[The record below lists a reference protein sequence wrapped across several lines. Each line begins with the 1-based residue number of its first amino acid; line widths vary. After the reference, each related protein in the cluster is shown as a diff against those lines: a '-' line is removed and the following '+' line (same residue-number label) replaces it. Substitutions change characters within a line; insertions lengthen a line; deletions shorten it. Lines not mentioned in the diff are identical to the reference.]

1 MDLQQA
7 KIVLNK
13 INALFK
19 NLSIDEGNIASIEKE
34 LMLNYIRQFYE
45 SFLDMDAPASPG
57 KKSKKS
63 APKKQE
69 EPEFEVVEPKEEPKP
84 KKKEYVPPKIIEIP
98 DSLKELT
105 TEEPPPPAPKPKPK
119 PKPAPK
125 PEPVVQTPPPTPK
138 PTTSANAVNID
149 SLLQHKEAKELSEK
163 LSERP
168 IQDLSK
174 ALSINDRL
182 LYINELFGK
191 NQNALNDALTHLN
204 QYTRMNEAVPYLSEL
219 AGQYDWLDKE
229 KKDTAISFI
238 KIVRRRYN

>member
-45 SFLDMDAPASPG
+45 SFLDMDAPAAPA
-57 KKSKKS
+57 KKAKKS
-63 APKKQE
+63 APKKLE

-98 DSLKELT
+98 DSLKDLAA
-105 TEEPPPPAPKPKPK
+105 EEPAPAPKPKPK
-119 PKPAPK
+119 PEPK
-125 PEPVVQTPPPTPK
+125 PEPVVQTPPPAPK
-138 PTTSANAVNID
+138 PSTSAKAVNID
-149 SLLQHKEAKELSEK
+149 SLLQHQEAKELSEK

-182 LYINELFGK
+182 FYMNELFGK
-191 NQNALNDALTHLN
+191 NQNALNDALSHLN
-204 QYTRMNEAVPYLSEL
+204 QYTRITEAVPYLSEL

-238 KIVRRRYN
+238 KLVRRRYN